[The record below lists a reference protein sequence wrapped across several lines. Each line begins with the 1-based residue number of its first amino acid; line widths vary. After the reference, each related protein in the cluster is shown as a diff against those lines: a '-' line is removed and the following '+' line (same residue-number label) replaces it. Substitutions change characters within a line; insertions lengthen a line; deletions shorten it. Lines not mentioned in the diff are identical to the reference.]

1 MKAFFRMAG
10 RSESVGESGSA
21 AHDGLKPLV
30 QAALVAG
37 AAAGRGGSVRPSVVM
52 QAVFTTVAGALCGT
66 CLALLPAAH
75 AQDAASFPNRP
86 IKIITPTAAGGNID
100 LMARSLAEKLAA
112 SWGQSGGQGVVVEPR
127 PGANGMLAASFVAKA
142 PADGYTILFSHS
154 ALVQN
159 LLLQPNPPYK
169 LADFA
174 PVTMLALF
182 PIAYAVN
189 TSHGVNSLA
198 ELIALAKAKPKTLS
212 FGSYGTGSGGHII
225 GAGLNRAAGI
235 DLIHVPYK
243 GEVPA
248 VTDMLAGQVSSAYGS
263 VGYMARQLAG
273 GKVRLLAVASS
284 ERLKS
289 FPDVP
294 TFSEI
299 GYSSINLPG
308 WGGLFLPAGTPAT
321 IVNKV
326 NEAVVKALRLPDI
339 SDKILGMGFV
349 PVGNSAAEFSASIRS
364 EFEKWDAAIRE
375 NQIKIE

>member
-1 MKAFFRMAG
+1 M
-10 RSESVGESGSA
+10 
-21 AHDGLKPLV
+21 
-30 QAALVAG
+30 
-37 AAAGRGGSVRPSVVM
+37 
-52 QAVFTTVAGALCGT
+52 
-66 CLALLPAAH
+66 
-75 AQDAASFPNRP
+75 
-86 IKIITPTAAGGNID
+86 I
-100 LMARSLAEKLAA
+100 
-112 SWGQSGGQGVVVEPR
+112 
-127 PGANGMLAASFVAKA
+127 AASFVAKA

-174 PVTMLALF
+174 PVTMMALF

-189 TSHGVNSLA
+189 ASHGVNSLQ

-273 GKVRLLAVASS
+273 GKIRLLAVASS

-294 TFSEI
+294 TFGEV
-299 GYSSINLPG
+299 GYSAINLPG
-308 WGGLFLPAGTPAT
+308 WGGLFLPAGTPAA

-326 NEAVVKALRLPDI
+326 NESVVKALRLPDI

-349 PVGNSAAEFSASIRS
+349 PVGNSAAEFSASIKS
-364 EFEKWDAAIRE
+364 EFEKWDTAIRE
-375 NQIKIE
+375 SQIKIE

>member
-1 MKAFFRMAG
+1 MR
-10 RSESVGESGSA
+10 A
-21 AHDGLKPLV
+21 AHCVINQMVVIGENVMKSFFQSV
-30 QAALVAG
+30 EMSRRALVG
-37 AAAGRGGSVRPSVVM
+37 AVLMIVALVTAPASV
-52 QAVFTTVAGALCGT
+52 Q
-66 CLALLPAAH
+66 
-75 AQDAASFPNRP
+75 AQDAANFPNRP
-86 IKIITPTAAGGNID
+86 VRIITPTAAGGNID
-100 LMARSLAEKLAA
+100 IMARSLTEKLAA
-112 SWGQSGGQGVVVEPR
+112 AWGQGVVVEPR
-127 PGANGMLAASFVAKA
+127 PGANGMIAASFVVKA

-174 PVTMLALF
+174 PVTMMALF

-189 TSHGVNSLA
+189 ASLNVNSLA
-198 ELIALAKAKPKTLS
+198 ELVALAKARPKTFS

-273 GKVRLLAVASS
+273 GKVKLLAVASN

-294 TFSEI
+294 TFAEA
-299 GYSSINLPG
+299 GYGGINLPG
-308 WGGLFLPAGTPAT
+308 WGGLFLPVGTPAA
-321 IVNKV
+321 IVGKI
-326 NEAVVKALRLPDI
+326 NEEVVRALRLPEI
-339 SDKILGMGFV
+339 ADKILGMGFV
-349 PVGNSAAEFSASIRS
+349 PVGNSAIEFSTSIKA
-364 EFEKWDAAIRE
+364 EFEKWDTAIRE

>member
-294 TFSEI
+294 TFGEI

>member
-1 MKAFFRMAG
+1 MKMSWNQTATTLK
-10 RSESVGESGSA
+10 SLVGAVLTMGLLSA
-21 AHDGLKPLV
+21 AP
-30 QAALVAG
+30 
-37 AAAGRGGSVRPSVVM
+37 
-52 QAVFTTVAGALCGT
+52 
-66 CLALLPAAH
+66 

-100 LMARSLAEKLAA
+100 IMARSLAEKLAA

-127 PGANGMLAASFVAKA
+127 PGANGMIAASFVAKA

-169 LADFA
+169 LVDFA

-235 DLIHVPYK
+235 DLTHVPYK

-248 VTDMLAGQVSSAYGS
+248 VTDMLSGQVSSAYGS
-263 VGYMARQLAG
+263 VGYMARQIPG
-273 GKVRLLAVASS
+273 GRLKLLAVAST

-294 TFSEI
+294 TFGEA
-299 GYSSINLPG
+299 GYAGINLPG
-308 WGGLFLPAGTPAT
+308 WGGLFLPAATPPA
-321 IVNKV
+321 IVNKF
-326 NEAVVKALRLPDI
+326 NEEVVKALRLPDI
-339 SDKILGMGFV
+339 IDKILGMGFV
-349 PVGNSAAEFSASIRS
+349 PVGNGAAEFGASLKS
-364 EFEKWDAAIRE
+364 EFEKWDTAIRE